1 MREELDG
8 SLSFAF
14 GSLCAHLAAFHF
26 EMKSKDERRAISSRI
41 PQRGNKRVEC
51 AESDGDGKTHPL
63 IFSAYRENRPLHNF
77 HENMML

>member
-51 AESDGDGKTHPL
+51 TESDGGRKDSSL
-63 IFSAYRENRPLHNF
+63 DLSAYRENRP
-77 HENMML
+77 